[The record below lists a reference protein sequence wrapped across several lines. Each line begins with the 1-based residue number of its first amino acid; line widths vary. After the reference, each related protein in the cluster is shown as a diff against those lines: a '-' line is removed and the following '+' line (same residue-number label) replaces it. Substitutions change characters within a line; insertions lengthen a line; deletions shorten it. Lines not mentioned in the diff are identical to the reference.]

1 MNLSDMSYDDLEK
14 LQKKLAKKLAGMKVE
29 ADKAN
34 ALKKTEAQKAKEA
47 FVVSDECKEL
57 EQRIADL
64 QREISNFPP
73 IMVRV
78 NVPVEITFLP
88 EFQCATTLRGAMGQL
103 PSSDDESLHN
113 YVVDLRAALK
123 IDQSTPEMP
132 QDMKD
137 SFEDNIQYALDDC
150 KTKDYEA
157 FLANNGWQWQQLK
170 EKLKTLISTPA
181 FRKAKELKVLG
192 TSGWYEDSPEE
203 DEDDDGEEDF

>member
-1 MNLSDMSYDDLEK
+1 MNLSEMSYDDLEK
-14 LQKKLAKKLAGMKVE
+14 LQKKLTKKLAGMKAE
-29 ADKAN
+29 SDKAK
-34 ALKKTEAQKAKEA
+34 ALKQSEAQKAKEA
-47 FVVSDECKEL
+47 FVASDEYKQL
-57 EQRIADL
+57 EQAIVDL
-64 QREISNFPP
+64 QQDIINFPP

-78 NVPVEITFLP
+78 NVPVEITFQP
-88 EFQCATTLRGAMGQL
+88 ECQYGTTLRRSMEQL
-103 PSSDDESLHN
+103 SSSDDESLHN
-113 YVVDLRAALK
+113 YVVDLRTTLK

-137 SFEDNIQYALDDC
+137 SFENNIQYALDDC
-150 KTKDYEA
+150 QTKDYEA

-203 DEDDDGEEDF
+203 DDDDGEDY